1 MRIRIQ
7 EVSHNAVPDPQNWF
21 SSSYNCTGIIGSTYA
36 TTGSPSRSPNTPFGL
51 VEPAEDSSSLRSKLV
66 LAGFTDLAE
75 PEEIVLPNLT
85 GDKLFI
91 FLPSL
96 QGCRSRPFLLEPEP

>member
-1 MRIRIQ
+1 MF
-7 EVSHNAVPDPQNWF
+7 EDHNYYVSVTQDANGP
-21 SSSYNCTGIIGSTYA
+21 GIIGSTYA